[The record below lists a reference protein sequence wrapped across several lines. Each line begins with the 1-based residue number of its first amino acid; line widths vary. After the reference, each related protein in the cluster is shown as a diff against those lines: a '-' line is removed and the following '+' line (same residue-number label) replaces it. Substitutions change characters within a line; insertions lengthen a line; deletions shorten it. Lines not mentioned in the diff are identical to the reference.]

1 MDQIMQY
8 KLKQCEIFKSALCVN
23 QNQWKLRTKKKW
35 KNYSKLKWVN
45 GSTLNLKNN
54 KNNKK
59 ACAC

>member
-54 KNNKK
+54 KN
-59 ACAC
+59 